1 MHIIVAE
8 MKALP
13 GKVEQVTA
21 VLETMLAPS
30 RAEPGCISYRFFY
43 SHEDSECIIFY
54 EQWQDMAAI
63 EFHFATEHFEAL
75 GGQLDGLLNGEPK
88 IDIFEA
94 SAVSVP

>member
-13 GKVEQVTA
+13 GKVEQVAT
-21 VLETMLAPS
+21 VLETLLAPS

-43 SHEDSECIIFY
+43 SHDDSERIMFY
-54 EQWQDMAAI
+54 EEWQDMAAI

-75 GGQLDGLLNGEPK
+75 GGQLDGLLDGEPK
-88 IDIFEA
+88 MDIFEA
-94 SAVSVP
+94 STVSVP

>member
-13 GKVEQVTA
+13 GKVEHVAT
-21 VLETMLAPS
+21 VLETLLAPS

-43 SHEDSECIIFY
+43 SHDDSERIMFY
-54 EQWQDMAAI
+54 EEWQDMAAI

-75 GGQLDGLLNGEPK
+75 GGQLDGLLDGEPK
-88 IDIFEA
+88 MDIFEA

>member
-13 GKVEQVTA
+13 GKVEQVAT
-21 VLETMLAPS
+21 VLETLLAPS

-43 SHEDSECIIFY
+43 SHDDSERIMFY
-54 EQWQDMAAI
+54 EEWQDMAAI

-75 GGQLDGLLNGEPK
+75 GGQLDGLLDGEPRM
-88 IDIFEA
+88 DIFEA

>member
-8 MKALP
+8 MKAQP
-13 GKVEQVTA
+13 GKVEQVAT
-21 VLETMLAPS
+21 VLETLLAPS

-43 SHEDSECIIFY
+43 SHDDSERIMFY
-54 EQWQDMAAI
+54 EEWQDMAAI

-75 GGQLDGLLNGEPK
+75 GGQLDGLLDGEPK
-88 IDIFEA
+88 MDIFEA

>member
-13 GKVEQVTA
+13 GKVEQVAT
-21 VLETMLAPS
+21 VLETLLAPS

-43 SHEDSECIIFY
+43 SHDDSERIMFY
-54 EQWQDMAAI
+54 EEWQDMAEI

-75 GGQLDGLLNGEPK
+75 GGQLDGLLDGEPK
-88 IDIFEA
+88 MDIFEA

>member
-13 GKVEQVTA
+13 GKVEQVA
-21 VLETMLAPS
+21 AALETMLAPS

-43 SHEDSECIIFY
+43 SHDDSERIMFY

-63 EFHFATEHFEAL
+63 EFHFATSHFEAL
-75 GGQLDGLLNGEPK
+75 GGQLAGLLDGEPK
-88 IDIFEA
+88 MDIFEA